1 MAIGQQLS
9 KGTPDGVCLGQS
21 AADKLGF
28 YGLATP
34 IVQPAATNQAA
45 PASTAVV
52 SFAATPWGFANSAQ
66 AQALVNCVIELRAA
80 LVAVGLIKGSA

>member
-21 AADKLGF
+21 TSDKLGF
-28 YGLATP
+28 FGLATP

-45 PASTAVV
+45 PSNTLASTI
-52 SFAATPWGFANSAQ
+52 SATQWGFTTSTQ
-66 AQALVNCVIELRAA
+66 LHSLVNVVIQMRSD
-80 LVAVGLIKGSA
+80 LVALGLIKGSA